1 MPNVQMQC
9 TQHRELADLIG
20 QIAGLAASP
29 AAAQARADDIRGLL
43 NQLAG
48 KLTVHLSGEDK
59 VVYPALAASSDP
71 QVAATAKR
79 FQSEMGGL
87 VEVFKAFNR
96 AWTASAIKADAA
108 RFTAELGQV
117 AKAVGERVQKEE
129 TVLYPLAEKH

>member
-1 MPNVQMQC
+1 MPNVQMQR
-9 TQHRELADLIG
+9 TQHRELAELIG
-20 QIAGLAASP
+20 QIAKLAATP
-29 AAAQARADDIRGLL
+29 AAAAAKAADIRALL

-59 VVYPALAASSDP
+59 VVYPALAASPDP

-87 VEVFKAFNR
+87 VEVFKTFNR
-96 AWTASAIKADAA
+96 TWSESAIKADAGK
-108 RFTAELGQV
+108 FTAELGAV